1 MKNTCIHV
9 DSLLPGGRRAGD
21 IKVGDI
27 IQLGDQSTPGLETRA
42 GLVTHSSRA
51 RARAFKMVTTSG
63 TRLLCSDTAAVWTD
77 EGFVLAPH
85 LLGKNVATRVDNDD
99 IVIRFFETVEVLAE
113 IGTIDVQRITV
124 GDRGF
129 WAGANPGRFVL
140 HLGHLGQ

>member
-42 GLVTHSSRA
+42 GLVTHSSKA
-51 RARAFKMVTTSG
+51 RTRAFKMVTASG
-63 TRLLCSDTAAVWTD
+63 TRLLCSETAAIWTD

-140 HLGHLGQ
+140 HLGQ